1 HTKPEQPT
9 GNRQRK
15 IQVTPVR
22 AIAVEGAARGQ
33 GVPNAIDPSVRGT
46 GALFSLPLSPRSRLR
61 RKSTPSCP
69 GWANY
74 SKEEGLVMKKLL
86 VFVTVVFAF
95 SLRVSLEQ
103 RVGSGSRSP
112 GPITISN

>member
-1 HTKPEQPT
+1 
-9 GNRQRK
+9 
-15 IQVTPVR
+15 VR

-86 VFVTVVFAF
+86 VFVTVVLVFGVF
-95 SLRVSLEQ
+95 LGKPSSVFGQ
-103 RVGSGSRSP
+103 RVGSGVRPP